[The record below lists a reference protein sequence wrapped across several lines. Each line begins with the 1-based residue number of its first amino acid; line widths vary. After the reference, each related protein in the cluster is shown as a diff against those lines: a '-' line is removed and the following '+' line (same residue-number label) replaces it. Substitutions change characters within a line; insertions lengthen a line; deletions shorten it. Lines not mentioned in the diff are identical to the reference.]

1 MNILKRKIWL
11 VAALMMLATSCGT
24 VEEYVLLNDLDV
36 DTYYKMQ
43 PMQELHI
50 KRGDRLR
57 IVVTHKLPM
66 LAEMFNN
73 KINSVEG
80 GESLTEYFVN
90 EGGYINFPLLDTVKV
105 EGLTCSEAEQL
116 LTKKIADAGLAYG
129 ATVSVKI
136 TNFKVT
142 VIGESATGIYE
153 FEDGKATIFDLVAK
167 ANLAN
172 GGGGGG
178 GISIRRDKI
187 LVMREVNG
195 VLNSDYSVT
204 ISGPDGALIAQG
216 FHLTDKGNLIDFK
229 GKTDSKIKQKGIWL
243 YIKTEDGLHLDRI
256 KQTLIG
262 KKNVQIRHQEN
273 TLTADSVTLY
283 YTNEKDNRVKQIYAS
298 GQVVLDNGRNK
309 ITGNEGR
316 YNPLTEEME
325 MIGNVRLYQGKSFVT
340 ADKAILNMNT
350 GESHLQ
356 NNSDSARIKGS
367 LLPSDLKKRDE
378 K

>member
-1 MNILKRKIWL
+1 MNILKKKIWL

-142 VIGESATGIYE
+142 VIGEGATGIYE
-153 FEDGKATIFDLVAK
+153 FDDRATIFDLIAK
-167 ANLAN
+167 ANIAQ
-172 GGGGGG
+172 GGNAGGMG
-178 GISIRRDKI
+178 GIGIRRDKI
-187 LVMREVNG
+187 LIMREVNG
-195 VLNSDYSVT
+195 VLNSDYVSLLTKDILFSPYYYLQQNDVIYVWPSQTTIRSSNRIVDFWLSRLSIVTTAVSV
-204 ISGPDGALIAQG
+204 
-216 FHLTDKGNLIDFK
+216 
-229 GKTDSKIKQKGIWL
+229 
-243 YIKTEDGLHLDRI
+243 
-256 KQTLIG
+256 
-262 KKNVQIRHQEN
+262 
-273 TLTADSVTLY
+273 VTL
-283 YTNEKDNRVKQIYAS
+283 
-298 GQVVLDNGRNK
+298 VVTLFSK
-309 ITGNEGR
+309 
-316 YNPLTEEME
+316 
-325 MIGNVRLYQGKSFVT
+325 KS
-340 ADKAILNMNT
+340 N
-350 GESHLQ
+350 
-356 NNSDSARIKGS
+356 
-367 LLPSDLKKRDE
+367 
-378 K
+378 